1 MGRITRWMDERLYRD
16 YRDNWDDWLF
26 RDRILAALTPEAVVL
41 DLGAGA
47 GIVPQMDMRGH
58 AARICGVDLDPR
70 VLENPYLDDG
80 RIADAG
86 HIPYDDA
93 TFDLIFSDNVFEHLD
108 DPATVLRECAR
119 VLKPGGRVL
128 FKTPNKHHY
137 MPTIARM
144 TPHSFHGFVN
154 RLRGR
159 ATVDTFPTRYRANTV
174 GAVRRLAAAT
184 GFTVE
189 GVDLVEGRP
198 EYLRINP
205 LTYLVGLAYERTVN
219 RFEALKG
226 FRILLIAKLRKS

>member
-1 MGRITRWMDERLYRD
+1 MTRWMDERLYRD

-58 AARICGVDLDPR
+58 AARICGIDLDPR

-108 DPATVLRECAR
+108 DPAAVLRECAR

-128 FKTPNKHHY
+128 FKTPNKRHY

-184 GFTVE
+184 GFAVE
-189 GVDLVEGRP
+189 GAELVEGRP